1 VQLWLKREH
10 CTGLATGVPV
20 TFLAVGGLDADF
32 ASDLVDTT
40 NYLGGLESLPTVMTT
55 SYDDDESAF
64 GESMAKLIIFQ
75 ITNESP
81 PQLYLCF

>member
-1 VQLWLKREH
+1 M
-10 CTGLATGVPV
+10 PI
-20 TFLAVGGLDADF
+20 F